1 MTAADS
7 SAALGR
13 ARQVLA
19 GLRGFDAEA
28 MEPPMRALAE
38 ELGLKAGQLF
48 GLVRVAATGKTVSPP
63 LFESLAVLGRS
74 RTLARLD
81 LAIQALQGLTG

>member
-1 MTAADS
+1 
-7 SAALGR
+7 
-13 ARQVLA
+13 
-19 GLRGFDAEA
+19 
-28 MEPPMRALAE
+28 MRALAE